1 VVLNYPF
8 YIVSLIASMS
18 TGACVFLTMCTTK
31 VCTAHHG
38 HASQHQERMCVQTIR
53 VSWSQQSSVV
63 LWIRL
68 LSGLRHPRSFVSH
81 VRLVVGSHA
90 WSYTS
95 ESSSANKNMSSSDNP
110 NTEGTDLSLTP
121 PTSYSHHDAL

>member
-1 VVLNYPF
+1 
-8 YIVSLIASMS
+8 
-18 TGACVFLTMCTTK
+18 
-31 VCTAHHG
+31 
-38 HASQHQERMCVQTIR
+38 
-53 VSWSQQSSVV
+53 
-63 LWIRL
+63 L

-110 NTEGTDLSLTP
+110 NTEGTEGTDLSLTP
-121 PTSYSHHDAL
+121 PSSYSHHDAL